1 MELIESVFLNNYY
14 EINKKLDE
22 IRSLGVGIS
31 IDDFGTG
38 YSSLSRIRELNID
51 YIKIDKYFVDM
62 LNEEAGY
69 DISED
74 IISMAHKLGY
84 QVVAEGIENNNQ
96 ADYLIDRGCDY
107 FQGFLYGK
115 PIASQEA
122 IQLLNYQR
130 TQE

>member
-1 MELIESVFLNNYY
+1 
-14 EINKKLDE
+14 
-22 IRSLGVGIS
+22 
-31 IDDFGTG
+31 
-38 YSSLSRIRELNID
+38 
-51 YIKIDKYFVDM
+51 M

-84 QVVAEGIENNNQ
+84 QVVAEGIENKKQ
-96 ADYLIDRGCDY
+96 ADYLIERGCDY

-122 IQLLNYQR
+122 IQSLNYQR